1 MRLRFSL
8 LPVLLA
14 ALVSAQTGGF
24 TTTQSMQNE
33 TRATAALLEKLH
45 ISKKDMGSVDMNSV
59 VRTYCENL
67 DGARVELE
75 RGEQG
80 DLHLAYAVS
89 IHKSQGSEFPAVV
102 VPLLRQHSI
111 MLARNLVYTAV
122 TRGRKQVI
130 LVGDPTAYAMAVRNA
145 SDSRRI
151 TGLLPRLRGE
161 E

>member
-1 MRLRFSL
+1 M
-8 LPVLLA
+8 
-14 ALVSAQTGGF
+14 
-24 TTTQSMQNE
+24 
-33 TRATAALLEKLH
+33 
-45 ISKKDMGSVDMNSV
+45 
-59 VRTYCENL
+59 
-67 DGARVELE
+67 
-75 RGEQG
+75 
-80 DLHLAYAVS
+80 S

-122 TRGRKQVI
+122 TRGRKQVV

>member
-1 MRLRFSL
+1 MQAESGDL
-8 LPVLLA
+8 LID
-14 ALVSAQTGGF
+14 F
-24 TTTQSMQNE
+24 
-33 TRATAALLEKLH
+33 
-45 ISKKDMGSVDMNSV
+45 
-59 VRTYCENL
+59 
-67 DGARVELE
+67 DGTRVELE

-151 TGLLPRLRGE
+151 TGLLPRLKDE
-161 E
+161 A